1 MKRQTLDGEKI
12 FANRISDKELIFRIY
27 EELLKTQYF
36 LKKMLQ
42 LENVQKTSTESKKV
56 ESGSLSR
63 SVMLNSLQRHGL

>member
-36 LKKMLQ
+36 FKKMLQ

-63 SVMLNSLQRHGL
+63 SVMLNSLQSHGL

>member
-63 SVMLNSLQRHGL
+63 SVMLNSLQSHGL